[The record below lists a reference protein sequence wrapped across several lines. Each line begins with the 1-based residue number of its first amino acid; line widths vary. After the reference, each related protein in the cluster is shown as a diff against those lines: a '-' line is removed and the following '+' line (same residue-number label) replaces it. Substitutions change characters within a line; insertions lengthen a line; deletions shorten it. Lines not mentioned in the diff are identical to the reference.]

1 MKWEKSPK
9 TNKIRTF
16 PLMLPL
22 RRPRGLDPG
31 PGPDLERIASLTD
44 KASKGSKT
52 SKVVPDLEDAV
63 VVVAEVAEGL
73 VVVVVATGEYH
84 IASINSISIII
95 DERVSTMS
103 MTERVNVTCATLHLF
118 KTTS

>member
-1 MKWEKSPK
+1 MA
-9 TNKIRTF
+9 RTG
-16 PLMLPL
+16 P
-22 RRPRGLDPG
+22 GLDPG